1 MEKKK
6 FFKYLSRIALILLFV
21 SASFYFY
28 VYSSPEELI
37 SLIGVENAY
46 LLIFILA
53 FLGGIT
59 TFSGIPYH
67 LVLITLAT
75 GGLNPVLL
83 GTSTALGVM
92 LGDTT
97 SYYVG
102 YQGSAIIP
110 GAFHK
115 ILNMIRNFGLKH
127 PRMLPLL
134 FFLYGCISPFSN
146 DFIVISMGLSHYPYW
161 RVIVPLGLGNLVF
174 NIFLA
179 CFANQ
184 AYDLLRGVVF

>member
-1 MEKKK
+1 MERKKIL
-6 FFKYLSRIALILLFV
+6 KYIPKILLVAFFV
-21 SASFYFY
+21 GMSFYFY
-28 VYSSPEELI
+28 AYSSPEELV

-75 GGLNPVLL
+75 GGLNPLFL
-83 GTSTALGVM
+83 GTSTAVGVM

-102 YQGSAIIP
+102 YQGSSIIP
-110 GAFHK
+110 KSFHK
-115 ILNMIRNFGLKH
+115 ILNLIRNFGLKH
-127 PRMLPLL
+127 PSLLPVF
-134 FFLYGCISPFSN
+134 FFLYGCMSPFSN
-146 DFIVISMGLSHYPYW
+146 DFIVISMGLSRYSYW
-161 RVIVPLGLGNLVF
+161 KVMVPLGLGNLVF
-174 NIFLA
+174 NISLA
-179 CFANQ
+179 YFATQ
-184 AYDLLRGVVF
+184 AYDLLSGIFF